1 MAKGACVWW
10 SNTIYFLFYLKI
22 SLVRVTPSPHSKTNL
37 SPINLQDLLLS
48 YLIIIMLDYFSST
61 VSSLLIESC
70 IACIYFSIILLNTF
84 VDITLPFD
92 IIIVSSL

>member
-48 YLIIIMLDYFSST
+48 YLIISNGRVIST
-61 VSSLLIESC
+61 KVFNNIIEKY
-70 IACIYFSIILLNTF
+70 IQAIHDSINKEDT
-84 VDITLPFD
+84 VEEK
-92 IIIVSSL
+92 